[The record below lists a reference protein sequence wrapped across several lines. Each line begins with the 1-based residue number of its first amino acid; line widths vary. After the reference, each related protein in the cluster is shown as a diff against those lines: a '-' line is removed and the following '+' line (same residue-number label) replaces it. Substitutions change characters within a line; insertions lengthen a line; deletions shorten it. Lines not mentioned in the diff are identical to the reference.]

1 MLKKFLRTKKTP
13 RQPKP
18 IGGLPWVWLS
28 VLVVLLDQIVKFI
41 IVAQIQPYNEV
52 SVVPG
57 FKLTLLFN
65 TGAAFSFLNSQ
76 SGWQVWFFSIITI
89 AICFV
94 LLLWLQRLKASQVW
108 LCIAIAFILG
118 GAIGNLVDRLT
129 LGYVIDYFLF
139 YAGHWSWPAFNVADS
154 AITIGAIM
162 LVIDLLFKQK
172 RAKRANKE

>member
-1 MLKKFLRTKKTP
+1 M
-13 RQPKP
+13 
-18 IGGLPWVWLS
+18 WLF
-28 VLVVLLDQIVKFI
+28 LDQIVKFVI
-41 IVAQIQPYNEV
+41 AANIRPYSQVA
-52 SVVPG
+52 VVPG
-57 FKLTLLFN
+57 FKLTLMFN
-65 TGAAFSFLNSQ
+65 TGAAFSFLDSQ
-76 SGWQVWFFSIITI
+76 GGWQVWFFSIITI

-139 YAGHWSWPAFNVADS
+139 YAGRWSWPAFNVADS
-154 AITIGAIM
+154 AISIGAVM

-172 RAKRANKE
+172 RAKRANKK